1 MKDPEAPGP
10 PGRLVLLA
18 CGDDATVAAVVAPPA
33 AALAAALALPP
44 RTLAPLDNPAAAL
57 AAVDHPALLALPRD
71 PGHPLADGGCW
82 AEALA
87 AWRLPALLLIPA
99 PQLASGSAAAGTAL
113 LRQCRV
119 PLVGLLQLGGP
130 WQPGPRRLDG
140 LPWLGCLA
148 ADAGAAEAGAAADL
162 APLIA
167 RRFRAVETEA
177 GGPWH

>member
-18 CGDDATVAAVVAPPA
+18 CGNDATVAAVVAPPA
-33 AALAAALALPP
+33 AALAA
-44 RTLAPLDNPAAAL
+44 
-57 AAVDHPALLALPRD
+57 VDRPALRALPRD

-148 ADAGAAEAGAAADL
+148 ADAGAADAEAGAAADL